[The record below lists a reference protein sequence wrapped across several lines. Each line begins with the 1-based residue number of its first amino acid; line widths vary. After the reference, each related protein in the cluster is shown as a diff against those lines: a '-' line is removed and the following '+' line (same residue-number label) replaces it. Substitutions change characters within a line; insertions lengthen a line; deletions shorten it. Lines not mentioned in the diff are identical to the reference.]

1 MNRGAVLIAVLL
13 VSSAIAPAGL
23 AQTATSTETQ
33 TEWKETLAGSPARAA
48 VDVRD
53 VDGQITVEFGTD
65 GAPGGGYQPLARE
78 TVDTAALDRGFV
90 TLENDAYENI
100 VVTATLEDGAT
111 GQPEIVDGSEQPIT
125 ATQKVL
131 GLAADTDLTCD
142 PAERLHGIT
151 SPFEAQPVECS
162 SLPGT
167 TTVNTTNTDA
177 EQVKIDIH
185 EGAYNQN
192 AASQNYLTTVDNRLS
207 DAQTMALIIG
217 KNTYIRALN
226 NHSRE
231 AVATSKAKDAID
243 EYYAKI
249 QLNLINQWRLQ
260 TSHGQYMSAVAA
272 NESGVDDRF
281 AKRINHTNTPGSRGT
296 YTLDSVDMVE
306 YGHGSETVTL
316 ANGTSVSVPT
326 TRAEYQM
333 SYTGGAS
340 QRYAVFSVTG
350 METNDDD
357 VEVHGL
363 NVDVPNSNYDQINY
377 LYSDEYHDAW
387 NQTTEQNAAAKAQID
402 TLVNNTYSEYQAGD
416 INNSDLVDPYVFQHE
431 MKADGNYQGW
441 AAAQLTM
448 LGTNSP
454 EAMDSMGRFSV
465 SAESGEYTG
474 VLMSQ
479 TNPASGQFAVNQTY
493 DPANIS
499 GTQYVV
505 TDSQIHELTTPF
517 EIRSIETTDG
527 ERRQNVTIEKTTYET
542 ADVNTTQLA
551 KLYENLAYERAQ
563 WEARE
568 QDLGGGGGGGFLGGG
583 SIDQTVALLALAA
596 LAGAALLGNS

>member
-1 MNRGAVLIAVLL
+1 M
-13 VSSAIAPAGL
+13 
-23 AQTATSTETQ
+23 
-33 TEWKETLAGSPARAA
+33 
-48 VDVRD
+48 
-53 VDGQITVEFGTD
+53 
-65 GAPGGGYQPLARE
+65 
-78 TVDTAALDRGFV
+78 
-90 TLENDAYENI
+90 
-100 VVTATLEDGAT
+100 
-111 GQPEIVDGSEQPIT
+111 
-125 ATQKVL
+125 
-131 GLAADTDLTCD
+131 
-142 PAERLHGIT
+142 
-151 SPFEAQPVECS
+151 
-162 SLPGT
+162 
-167 TTVNTTNTDA
+167 
-177 EQVKIDIH
+177 
-185 EGAYNQN
+185 
-192 AASQNYLTTVDNRLS
+192 
-207 DAQTMALIIG
+207 
-217 KNTYIRALN
+217 
-226 NHSRE
+226 
-231 AVATSKAKDAID
+231 
-243 EYYAKI
+243 
-249 QLNLINQWRLQ
+249 
-260 TSHGQYMSAVAA
+260 
-272 NESGVDDRF
+272 
-281 AKRINHTNTPGSRGT
+281 
-296 YTLDSVDMVE
+296 
-306 YGHGSETVTL
+306 
-316 ANGTSVSVPT
+316 
-326 TRAEYQM
+326 
-333 SYTGGAS
+333 
-340 QRYAVFSVTG
+340 
-350 METNDDD
+350 
-357 VEVHGL
+357 
-363 NVDVPNSNYDQINY
+363 
-377 LYSDEYHDAW
+377 
-387 NQTTEQNAAAKAQID
+387 D